1 MLTSKNELLTKKGIW
16 HEVLFFCCSL
26 QHSCKNI
33 PEIFEKELWAEW
45 ASVDKWALCA
55 RMHVKSLVQL
65 NWWNEKNKNNMKWDA
80 GCWWAVDARGRI
92 SGLFP
97 CSRMQK
103 HFRNGMI
110 YAKVRH
116 LMNGLCWHFDTVA
129 KLNILCQLLGENV
142 AYGIGVHPPKLGN
155 PYSTQ
160 W

>member
-1 MLTSKNELLTKKGIW
+1 MGVNCNVRITISSGVMSYLASWL
-16 HEVLFFCCSL
+16 S
-26 QHSCKNI
+26 SCNV
-33 PEIFEKELWAEW
+33 F
-45 ASVDKWALCA
+45 
-55 RMHVKSLVQL
+55 
-65 NWWNEKNKNNMKWDA
+65 
-80 GCWWAVDARGRI
+80 RI
-92 SGLFP
+92 KIP

-110 YAKVRH
+110 YAQVRH

-160 W
+160 